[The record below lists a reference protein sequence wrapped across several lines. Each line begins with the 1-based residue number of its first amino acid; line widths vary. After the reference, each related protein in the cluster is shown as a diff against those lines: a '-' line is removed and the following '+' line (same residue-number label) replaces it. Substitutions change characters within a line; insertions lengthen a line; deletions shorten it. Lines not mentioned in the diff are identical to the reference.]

1 MKKIILTLTFL
12 GLVVISFVIVIRSST
27 YNPPQ
32 VEDLREKYT
41 KKRISSVDH
50 SRFAVLDRNFQS
62 PQQVTATCI
71 SCHTE
76 RHKEVINSSHW
87 NWERPEYIDGKG
99 IVYLGKKN
107 AVNNFCI
114 GTQTN
119 EQACAKCHIGFG
131 MSEQGFSFTDSTNID
146 CMVCHDNSGSY
157 VKANN
162 KAGYPDP
169 ALNLNTIAQHIGRP
183 TRDNCGVCHFYGGG
197 GNNVK
202 HGDLDMEMFQSDR
215 DLDVHMATNGAD
227 LVCVDCHE
235 TEKHQI
241 KGKVY
246 SLASMNVNRSTC
258 EQCHTERPH
267 ADEIT
272 NEHTIK
278 VACQTCH
285 IPVYAKANSTKLYWD
300 WSTAGKL
307 QNGKPYTE
315 EDSLGNHT
323 YMSIKGSFQWGN
335 NLEPDYI
342 WFDGTA
348 DHYLL
353 GDKIQDT
360 TKALVLNQLNGSYDK
375 RNAQIIPVKIHK
387 AKQIYDPVNM
397 HLIQPNLY
405 AAQAGEGAFW
415 KDFDWSRASEI
426 GMKKIGLP
434 YSGQYAFIET
444 QMFWPINH
452 QVSPKEESLK
462 CVDCHVRENGRLAGL
477 TDFYMPGRDFNPWV
491 EKIGAA
497 VILFSLLG
505 ILVHGSVRIAMSFKN
520 KKRDQ

>member
-12 GLVVISFVIVIRSST
+12 GLIVISFIIVIRSST

-32 VEDLREKYT
+32 LDDLKLKIKT
-41 KKRISSVDH
+41 QKTSKADH
-50 SRFAVLDRNFQS
+50 SRFAVLNKKFS
-62 PQQVTATCI
+62 TPQQVTEACI
-71 SCHTE
+71 SCHTD
-76 RHKEVINSSHW
+76 RHKEVMNSSHW
-87 NWERPEYIDGKG
+87 NWERPEYIEGKG

-114 GTQTN
+114 GTQSN

-131 MSEQGFSFTDSTNID
+131 MSDKGFSFTDSTNID

-162 KAGYPDP
+162 LGGYPDP
-169 ALNLNTIAQHIGRP
+169 VLNLNEIARHIGRP

-202 HGDLDMEMFQSDR
+202 HGDLDMEMFQPNR
-215 DLDVHMATNGAD
+215 ELDVHMAVEGAN
-227 LVCVDCHE
+227 LVCVDCHQ
-235 TEKHQI
+235 TEQHQI
-241 KGKVY
+241 TGKVY
-246 SLASMNVNRSTC
+246 SLASMNVNRSNC
-258 EQCHTERPH
+258 EQCHTKRPH
-267 ADEIT
+267 ENEII

-285 IPVYAKANSTKLYWD
+285 IPTYAKASSTKMFWD

-307 QNGKPYTE
+307 EDGEPFTE

-323 YMSIKGSFQWGN
+323 YMSIKGSFIWGN
-335 NLEPDYI
+335 NLEPDYV
-342 WFDGTA
+342 WFNGTA

-360 TKALVLNQLNGSYDK
+360 TKALVLNQLNGAYRQ

-397 HLIQPNLY
+397 YLIQPHLY
-405 AAQAGEGAFW
+405 SPKEGEGAFW
-415 KDFDWSRASEI
+415 QDFNWEKANKI

-434 YSGQYAFIET
+434 YSGKYAFIET

-452 QVSPKEESLK
+452 QVSPKDESLK
-462 CVDCHVRENGRLAGL
+462 CIDCHVRENGRLAGL
-477 TDFYMPGRDFNPWV
+477 TDFYMPARDYNPWV
-491 EKIGAA
+491 ENIGRL
-497 VILFSLLG
+497 VIILSIMG
-505 ILVHGSVRIAMSFKN
+505 IIVHGSIRVIFSLKN
-520 KKRDQ
+520 KRQD

>member
-12 GLVVISFVIVIRSST
+12 GLIVISFVIVIRSST

-32 VEDLREKYT
+32 VDDLREKY
-41 KKRISSVDH
+41 KVRASSNADH
-50 SRFAVLDRNFQS
+50 SKFAILNKKFQS
-62 PQQVTATCI
+62 PQQVTAACI
-71 SCHTE
+71 SCHTG
-76 RHKEVINSSHW
+76 RHKEVMNSSHW
-87 NWERPEYIDGKG
+87 NWERPEYIEGKG

-131 MSEQGFSFTDSTNID
+131 MSDKGFSFTDSTNID

-162 KAGYPDP
+162 LGGYPDP
-169 ALNLNTIAQHIGRP
+169 ALNLNEIARHIGRP

-202 HGDLDMEMFQSDR
+202 HGDLDMEMFQPNR
-215 DLDVHMATNGAD
+215 ELDVHMAIEGAN
-227 LVCVDCHE
+227 LVCIDCHQ
-235 TEKHQI
+235 TEQHQI
-241 KGKVY
+241 SGKVY
-246 SLASMNVNRSTC
+246 SLASMNVNRSHC
-258 EQCHTERPH
+258 EQCHTKRPH
-267 ADEIT
+267 ENEII

-285 IPVYAKANSTKLYWD
+285 IPVYAKASSTKLFWD

-307 QNGKPYTE
+307 KNGEPYTE

-323 YMSIKGSFQWGN
+323 YMSIKGSFKWGDH
-335 NLEPDYI
+335 LEPDYV

-360 TKALVLNQLNGSYDK
+360 TKALVLNQLNGSYKK

-387 AKQIYDPVNM
+387 AKQIFDPVNM
-397 HLIQPNLY
+397 YLIQPHLFSPKK
-405 AAQAGEGAFW
+405 GEGAFW
-415 KDFDWSRASEI
+415 VDFNWEIANEI

-434 YSGQYAFIET
+434 YSGKYSFIET
-444 QMFWPINH
+444 QMFWPVNH
-452 QVSPKEESLK
+452 QVSPKDESLK
-462 CVDCHVRENGRLAGL
+462 CIDCHVREKGRLAGL

-491 EKIGAA
+491 ENIGTMI
-497 VILFSLLG
+497 ILVSLLG
-505 ILVHGSVRIAMSFKN
+505 IIIHGSIRMGISIKN
-520 KKRDQ
+520 KKQG